1 MYYFYNIIYKLYY
14 IIIMSSLNIKQNNL
28 NSQEKPKPNNML
40 EVTEENDLQFIESCF
55 SLFYCY
61 ITHNPKAISEPDF
74 EITMLEDIKDYL
86 VLSFTISPFD
96 SINYINYEKESEFLL
111 EEYIDEILYISLKL
125 FYITFIPVRSY
136 SSTFIIQEPSP
147 NKKIQ
152 IQNQLEYLKNLKQ
165 PQQRTPEWYEF
176 RHNLITA
183 SNAYKAFE
191 SESMQNQL
199 IYEKCKPLLA
209 NNDSNQ
215 FTNVN
220 SPLHWGQ
227 KYEPIS
233 AMLYEEI
240 YNTQLLELG
249 CIQHSKYSFLGA
261 SPDGINCLESSPRYG
276 RLLEI
281 KNIVNREINGIP
293 KKEYW
298 IQMQLQMETCNLNET
313 DFLECRFLE
322 YENEI
327 EFLQDG
333 DYFVSENGEKKGIIL
348 YFSNNKGNPV
358 YVYKP
363 LSMTNK
369 EFNIWQQKIVEEKEK
384 EDYTWIKNI
393 YWKLDEYSCVL
404 VLRNEK
410 WFEDNISTLQEI
422 WDVIEK
428 ERCLD
433 YSHREPK
440 RNLKKKETIESGNES
455 GCLININKVISNAS
469 NVTI

>member
-1 MYYFYNIIYKLYY
+1 MESNNSNNPN
-14 IIIMSSLNIKQNNL
+14 SSNNL
-28 NSQEKPKPNNML
+28 L
-40 EVTEENDLQFIESCF
+40 EVTQENDIQFIESCI
-55 SLFYCY
+55 SLFSYY
-61 ITHNPKAISEPDF
+61 ITYNSKAITEPDF
-74 EITMLEDIKDYL
+74 EITMLEDIKEYL
-86 VLSFTISPFD
+86 ILSFTFSPFECI
-96 SINYINYEKESEFLL
+96 SYILYEKESEFLL
-111 EEYIDEILYISLKL
+111 EEYIDEILDISLKL
-125 FYITFIPVRSY
+125 FYITIIPNRSY
-136 SSTFIIQEPSP
+136 PYSFIIQEQSLS
-147 NKKIQ
+147 KKIE
-152 IQNQLEYLKNLKQ
+152 IQKQLEYLKNLKQ

-191 SESMQNQL
+191 SESMRNQL
-199 IYEKCKPLLA
+199 IYEKCKPLIT
-209 NNDSNQ
+209 NNENSQ
-215 FTNVN
+215 FTNVD

-227 KYEPIS
+227 KYEPVS
-233 AMLYEEI
+233 AMLYEEL
-240 YNTQLLELG
+240 YETQLLELG
-249 CIQHSKYSFLGA
+249 CIQHNKYSFLGA
-261 SPDGINCLESSPRYG
+261 SPDGINSLESSPRYG

-348 YFSNNKGNPV
+348 YFSNNKGIPN
-358 YVYKP
+358 YEYKP
-363 LSMTNK
+363 LSMTIK
-369 EFNIWQQKIVEEKEK
+369 EFDIWQQKIVEEKEK
-384 EDYTWIKNI
+384 DGYVWIKNI

-410 WFEDNISTLQEI
+410 WFEDNISTIQEI
-422 WDVIEK
+422 WDIIEK
-428 ERCLD
+428 ERNQG

-440 RNLKKKETIESGNES
+440 RNVNSKKKETGIGK
-455 GCLININKVISNAS
+455 GCLININKVLANSLDNTIDNSMANS
-469 NVTI
+469 LDNSMYNSMENV

>member
-1 MYYFYNIIYKLYY
+1 
-14 IIIMSSLNIKQNNL
+14 
-28 NSQEKPKPNNML
+28 
-40 EVTEENDLQFIESCF
+40 
-55 SLFYCY
+55 
-61 ITHNPKAISEPDF
+61 
-74 EITMLEDIKDYL
+74 
-86 VLSFTISPFD
+86 
-96 SINYINYEKESEFLL
+96 
-111 EEYIDEILYISLKL
+111 
-125 FYITFIPVRSY
+125 
-136 SSTFIIQEPSP
+136 
-147 NKKIQ
+147 
-152 IQNQLEYLKNLKQ
+152 
-165 PQQRTPEWYEF
+165 
-176 RHNLITA
+176 
-183 SNAYKAFE
+183 
-191 SESMQNQL
+191 
-199 IYEKCKPLLA
+199 
-209 NNDSNQ
+209 
-215 FTNVN
+215 
-220 SPLHWGQ
+220 
-227 KYEPIS
+227 
-233 AMLYEEI
+233 MLYEEI

-440 RNLKKKETIESGNES
+440 RNSKKKETIESGNES
-455 GCLININKVISNAS
+455 GCIININKVISNAS